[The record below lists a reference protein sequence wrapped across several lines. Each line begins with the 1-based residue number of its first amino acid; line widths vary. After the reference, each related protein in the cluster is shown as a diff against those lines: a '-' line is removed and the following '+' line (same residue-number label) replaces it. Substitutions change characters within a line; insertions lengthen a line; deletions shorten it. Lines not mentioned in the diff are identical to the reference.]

1 MSVDPRL
8 PWVLT
13 YDVVNDRRRARL
25 ARFLEAHG
33 HRVQWSVFEM
43 LATPD
48 ELEAI
53 VARALTGERFNP
65 AEDSLRVYPLC
76 AGCMGRV
83 GVHGVAAPL
92 LTPGRAVVL

>member
-1 MSVDPRL
+1 MSDDPRL

-13 YDVVNDRRRARL
+13 YDVVEDRRRAKL

-33 HRVQWSVFEM
+33 HRVQFSVFEV
-43 LATPD
+43 LATPE
-48 ELEAI
+48 ELDTI
-53 VARALTGERFNP
+53 VTRALTKDRFDA

-76 AGCMGRV
+76 AACMGRV
-83 GVHGVAAPL
+83 RVHGVATPL

>member
-1 MSVDPRL
+1 MSDDPRL

-13 YDVVNDRRRARL
+13 YDVVDDKRRARL

-33 HRVQWSVFEM
+33 HRVQFSVFEV
-43 LATPD
+43 LVTPE
-48 ELEAI
+48 ELDKI
-53 VARALTGERFNP
+53 VTRALVRERFDP

-83 GVHGVAAPL
+83 QVHGVAEPV